1 MEFDSLTKQ
10 QKNGLRETVIRKTH
24 QQGRAILQ
32 PCKFFKVFNY
42 MIFYI
47 DKNVIIIIALSESEN
62 VTDAL

>member
-1 MEFDSLTKQ
+1 
-10 QKNGLRETVIRKTH
+10 
-24 QQGRAILQ
+24 
-32 PCKFFKVFNY
+32 

>member
-32 PCKFFKVFNY
+32 PCKFFKCFYYINQPRY
-42 MIFYI
+42 LLQKHLDIFY
-47 DKNVIIIIALSESEN
+47 
-62 VTDAL
+62 TH

>member
-32 PCKFFKVFNY
+32 PCKFFKVFDYNMHPCQNSH
-42 MIFYI
+42 MI
-47 DKNVIIIIALSESEN
+47 
-62 VTDAL
+62 